1 MNEVSKT
8 SSELMVLTDIGLDF
22 NGDVSW
28 EALEETG
35 KGFKKYIRFYQKNL
49 RWAVG
54 DFIIYAKRRFPE
66 KYTQLLEAEMYT
78 DGTLLNC
85 EYVCSKIPKELRNP
99 NLSFEH
105 HYQVARLQKEDI
117 SRLLADAEK
126 NDWSIR
132 QLRTAACGE
141 YPVNEQLFPNKLT
154 EGRLMIFSEWMAEN
168 EKVLLRMCRKEPI
181 EALKSAWFAGQKNI
195 AKRVI

>member
-1 MNEVSKT
+1 METKPAVNAND
-8 SSELMVLTDIGLDF
+8 LMVMTDVGLEF
-22 NGDVSW
+22 RGEVPW

-78 DGTLLNC
+78 EGTLRNC
-85 EYVCSKIPKELRNP
+85 EYVCSRIPPHLRNP

-105 HYQVARLQKEDI
+105 HYQVARLHPDDMKRILDE
-117 SRLLADAEK
+117 AEK
-126 NDWSIR
+126 NDWSMKEIR
-132 QLRTAACGE
+132 RAAVGE
-141 YPVNEQLFPNKLT
+141 YPVASNALPAKVEDGRRLVFEMWYDDRS
-154 EGRLMIFSEWMAEN
+154 EGLMALVKKDAKAALW
-168 EKVLLRMCRKEPI
+168 
-181 EALKSAWFAGQKNI
+181 EAWLAGKKS
-195 AKRVI
+195 V